1 METKIEQKEKQLNS
15 QFKTGDNKD
24 EYRQSIKLLIDTA
37 VKNALDEEMH
47 KAIQELLEE
56 QRTAV
61 KQVLEELRV
70 TLRQIVDEEKK
81 AIWER
86 SEELRKSILKLGL

>member
-1 METKIEQKEKQLNS
+1 METSVEQKEKQVVS
-15 QFKTGDNKD
+15 KIMAGSKE
-24 EYRQSIKLLIDTA
+24 EYRESIKKLIDTA
-37 VKNALDEEMH
+37 VKNALDDEMH

-56 QRTAV
+56 QRKAV
-61 KQVLEELRV
+61 RQVLEELRA

-86 SEELRKSILKLGL
+86 AEELRKSVLKLGL

>member
-1 METKIEQKEKQLNS
+1 METRIEPKEKQISS
-15 QFKTGDNKD
+15 QIKTGDNKD

-56 QRTAV
+56 QRKAV
-61 KQVLEELRV
+61 RQVLEELRA
-70 TLRQIVDEEKK
+70 TLRQIVEEEKK
-81 AIWER
+81 AVWER
-86 SEELRKSILKLGL
+86 AEELRKSILKLGL